1 MSTPCWTLCR
11 GWFRVPP
18 VLGFED
24 GCLRMRFMSGVHGQ
38 ELLESGHGVG
48 VLRACGTMLRLIHQ
62 LDAREITAA
71 LPSRARGGQVLAH
84 GDYGPQ
90 NVLLDP
96 ATLEITGILDWE
108 WAHAGDPVEDLAWC
122 EWIVRMHHPGLV
134 SLLGVFFNA
143 YAGQYRR
150 GPTVRRLC
158 SAGAG
163 LCLTSAASRS
173 QEDPA
178 KRNGHT
184 ASPWPE
190 HGRNDRRWCGSWAGP
205 WRRVGSH
212 RGSSQTSYRPGSSRC
227 CRSSRGGLIIPGG
240 RGWMTGR
247 SCRILFVLNT
257 RPGAY
262 RWIVEATACRR
273 DRFSSNRPAS
283 QSASVIGNPSA
294 VVRHSNDESQ

>member
-1 MSTPCWTLCR
+1 MASRISQQAGSGCDDKAEGMRPLRHSYTNRTLGDGVTVVKCYQGPGALTR
-11 GWFRVPP
+11 LWNEHAVLDALQGLVPVPP

-134 SLLGVFFNA
+134 SLLGVFFDA
-143 YAGQYRR
+143 YG
-150 GPTVRRLC
+150 
-158 SAGAG
+158 GAI
-163 LCLTSAASRS
+163 
-173 QEDPA
+173 P
-178 KRNGHT
+178 
-184 ASPWPE
+184 PWPDRQAFML
-190 HGRNDRRWCGSWAGP
+190 GR
-205 WRRVGSH
+205 
-212 RGSSQTSYRPGSSRC
+212 
-227 CRSSRGGLIIPGG
+227 CRSLLDLCQQQEPGG
-240 RGWMTGR
+240 SG
-247 SCRILFVLNT
+247 
-257 RPGAY
+257 
-262 RWIVEATACRR
+262 EAQWAHRL
-273 DRFSSNRPAS
+273 
-283 QSASVIGNPSA
+283 A
-294 VVRHSNDESQ
+294 VARAWQE